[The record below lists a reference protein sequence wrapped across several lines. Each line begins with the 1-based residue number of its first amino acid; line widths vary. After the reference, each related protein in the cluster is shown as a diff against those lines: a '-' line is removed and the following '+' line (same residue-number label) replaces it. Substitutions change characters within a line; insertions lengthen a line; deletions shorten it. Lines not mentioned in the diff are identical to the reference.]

1 MIRHDIFPGIC
12 HKLDFMAK
20 RPRKSI
26 ASDPPGFAEGAG
38 QPPLA
43 EDDLPKITLP
53 PYTPRTSPPPVRSK
67 VGPGGRVVIPAAFR
81 EAAGM
86 GEGADVMILLE
97 GHKITLVT
105 PMAAAMAAREAI
117 SRLVPPGV
125 SLVDELLADRRAE
138 VEAEE
143 REERERLARE
153 AAARRNG

>member
-1 MIRHDIFPGIC
+1 
-12 HKLDFMAK
+12 MAK

-26 ASDPPGFAEGAG
+26 ASNPPGFAEGAG

-53 PYTPRTSPPPVRSK
+53 PYTPRTTPPPVRSK

-86 GEGADVMILLE
+86 GEGADVMILLDGQE
-97 GHKITLVT
+97 VKLIT
-105 PMAAAMAAREAI
+105 PEAALTLMRERVAK
-117 SRLVPPGV
+117 LVPAGV

-138 VEAEE
+138 VESEE
-143 REERERLARE
+143 REERERMERQGRE
-153 AAARRNG
+153 LKKPSKGLRK